1 MPRSPR
7 LKPKSRFASRWFT
20 NGWFASAW
28 FAKIRDKLRMNNKSR
43 FMLLLLFFNGLLV
56 VILLLSVRNQET
68 RQRILHLDQ
77 EITHQIEE
85 LATRRAHRTQLVYI
99 TATPSPTLPPT
110 TVPVT
115 SRCSLSLQ

>member
-7 LKPKSRFASRWFT
+7 PQLDTWFASRWFT
-20 NGWFASAW
+20 K
-28 FAKIRDKLRMNNKSR
+28 AKDKLRMNNKSR

-68 RQRILHLDQ
+68 RQRILRLDR

-85 LATRRAHRTQLVYI
+85 LATRRSNLIQLVYI
-99 TATPSPTLPPT
+99 TATPSPTPMPT
-110 TVPVT
+110 ATPVMVIFV
-115 SRCSLSLQ
+115 SA